1 MLKKYQQNSLEKL
14 TTFLQRCAIE
24 KDVNRAYADS
34 TFENFG
40 KRGLYNDAGF
50 TNIPYVCLRLPTGG
64 GKTFLAA
71 HSVGAASK
79 EYLARDFTLVIWL
92 VPSNQI
98 LEQTYDALSDTHHPY
113 RKTLNQ
119 YFNDSVEILKVDEA
133 RSIQKGT
140 IQSNT
145 TIIISTFASWRVDKT
160 EGRKVY
166 EQNGSLSSHFEH
178 LKTEKTLNLEK
189 INGSDIPV
197 HSLANVVYLNNPI
210 FIIDEAH
217 NARTELTFEVIK
229 RLNPACIIEYTATP
243 KTKGNDRSNVLYS
256 VSAAELKAEDM
267 IKMPIELLTTD
278 EWQTAISNAVKQQQ
292 TLEEIAKEE
301 ETKTGEYIRPIVLI
315 QAQHDSQTESTINV
329 VAVKNFLINTMH
341 LPEEQIAIATGSER
355 GIEGKDLSA
364 ADEPIRFIITKQALK
379 EGWDCPFA
387 YVFCSV
393 AKVSSSKDVEQLLGR
408 VLRMPNVK
416 RKERTE
422 LNKAY
427 AFVSSDNFY
436 NTAKNLQDSLI
447 SAGFTAAEASDLI
460 EVAPAQFILGK
471 FFGNIQVEVTNLPD
485 ITNLE
490 HGLKKKIEIDPET
503 KSIVIKEEITE
514 VEKDAIK
521 DILVDKTDKDN
532 LEKVYQEIKSF
543 IGKTASP
550 QKQGKVFSVPQL
562 LINFDGEFRVFDEE
576 VLLPADWNLAKCNR
590 TLTEEEFPA
599 KVDSGTKGLIDI
611 DGKGNTYTY
620 NASIIQEE
628 LSSLIVSSTMDKN
641 GLIQWLVKECRHQS
655 IPYAQV
661 IVFISS
667 AVDELIETRAL
678 QIEHLVFM
686 RFKLK
691 DSIKRKILNL
701 YQEAKKKGYQ
711 ELLFVQTGVVK
722 EELSRFKLGED
733 FVFPKL
739 YPANAY
745 YIGSFRFSK
754 HFHSQIGDM
763 NDEEAECAFNI
774 DTNPNVDF
782 WIRNLERQELYS
794 FNLQTST
801 DKFYPDF
808 IVKLIDGTIIIV
820 EYKGSDRYNNDDSK
834 EKRQLGD
841 FYARF
846 SEGKCRFI
854 MLNGK
859 DWHALNNYLSIG
871 TAVKYD

>member
-14 TTFLQRCAIE
+14 SSFLQKCAIE

-34 TFENFG
+34 TFENF
-40 KRGLYNDAGF
+40 KQRGLYNDAGF

-71 HSVGAASK
+71 HSVGVASK

-140 IQSNT
+140 LQSNT

-178 LKTEKTLNLEK
+178 LKTKKTLNLEK
-189 INGSDIPV
+189 INGSDFPV

-256 VSAAELKAEDM
+256 VSAAELKAENM

-301 ETKTGEYIRPIVLI
+301 ETKTGEYIRPIVLF

-355 GIEGKDLSA
+355 GIEGKDLAA

-485 ITNLE
+485 IANLE

-521 DILVDKTDKDN
+521 DILVNKTDKDN
-532 LEKVYQEIKSF
+532 LEKVYQEIK
-543 IGKTASP
+543 
-550 QKQGKVFSVPQL
+550 
-562 LINFDGEFRVFDEE
+562 
-576 VLLPADWNLAKCNR
+576 
-590 TLTEEEFPA
+590 
-599 KVDSGTKGLIDI
+599 
-611 DGKGNTYTY
+611 
-620 NASIIQEE
+620 
-628 LSSLIVSSTMDKN
+628 
-641 GLIQWLVKECRHQS
+641 
-655 IPYAQV
+655 
-661 IVFISS
+661 
-667 AVDELIETRAL
+667 
-678 QIEHLVFM
+678 
-686 RFKLK
+686 
-691 DSIKRKILNL
+691 
-701 YQEAKKKGYQ
+701 
-711 ELLFVQTGVVK
+711 
-722 EELSRFKLGED
+722 
-733 FVFPKL
+733 
-739 YPANAY
+739 
-745 YIGSFRFSK
+745 
-754 HFHSQIGDM
+754 
-763 NDEEAECAFNI
+763 
-774 DTNPNVDF
+774 
-782 WIRNLERQELYS
+782 
-794 FNLQTST
+794 
-801 DKFYPDF
+801 
-808 IVKLIDGTIIIV
+808 
-820 EYKGSDRYNNDDSK
+820 
-834 EKRQLGD
+834 
-841 FYARF
+841 
-846 SEGKCRFI
+846 
-854 MLNGK
+854 
-859 DWHALNNYLSIG
+859 
-871 TAVKYD
+871 

>member
-14 TTFLQRCAIE
+14 TSFLQKCAIG
-24 KDVNRAYADS
+24 KDVYRAYAEC
-34 TFENFG
+34 TLENFG
-40 KRGLYNDAGF
+40 RQGVYNDAGF

-71 HSVGAASK
+71 HSVGVACK
-79 EYLARDFTLVIWL
+79 EYLARDFSLVIWL

-113 RKTLNQ
+113 RKALNQ

-140 IQSNT
+140 LQSNT

-178 LKTEKTLNLEK
+178 LKIEKTANLEK
-189 INGSDIPV
+189 LNGSSIPV

-243 KTKGNDRSNVLYS
+243 KTKGNDRSNVLCS
-256 VSAAELKAEDM
+256 VTAAELKAEDM

-278 EWQTAISNAVKQQQ
+278 EWQNAISNAVKQQQ
-292 TLEEIAKEE
+292 SLEEIAKAE
-301 ETKTGEYIRPIVLI
+301 ETNTGEYIRPIVLF

-329 VAVKNFLINTMH
+329 ETVKNFLINTMH
-341 LPEEQIAIATGSER
+341 LPEEQIAVATGTER

-364 ADEPIRFIITKQALK
+364 IDEPIRFIITKQALK

-416 RKERTE
+416 RKEKNE

-427 AFVSSDNFY
+427 AFVSSDSFY

-447 SAGFTAAEASDLI
+447 SAGFTSAEAADLI
-460 EVAPAQFILGK
+460 EVAQAQFTLGK
-471 FFGNIQVEVTNLPD
+471 FFGNIQVEVDNLPD
-485 ITNLE
+485 LS
-490 HGLKKKIEIDPET
+490 GLDTIVKNKIDIDTET
-503 KSIVIKEEITE
+503 KSIVIKENITE
-514 VEKDAIK
+514 DEKEAIK
-521 DILVDKTDKDN
+521 NTLTSESDK
-532 LEKVYQEIKSF
+532 EKIEKAYQEIKSF
-543 IGKTASP
+543 IGKTTSP

-562 LINFDGEFRVFDEE
+562 LIDFDGEFRVFDEE
-576 VLLPADWNLAKCNR
+576 VLLPPDWNLAACDK
-590 TLTEEEFPA
+590 TLTDEEFPT
-599 KVDSGTKGLIDI
+599 KVDSGTKGLIDV
-611 DGKGNTYTY
+611 DSKGNTYTY
-620 NASIIQEE
+620 NASTIQEE
-628 LSSLIVSSTMDKN
+628 LSSLIVSSTMDKK

-655 IPYAQV
+655 IPYAQI
-661 IVFISS
+661 IVFIS
-667 AVDELIETRAL
+667 ALVDELIENRSL
-678 QIEHLVFM
+678 HIEHLVFM

-691 DSIKRKILNL
+691 DAVKRKILKL
-701 YQEAKKKGYQ
+701 YQEAKKKGYE
-711 ELLFVQTGVVK
+711 ELLFTQPGVVK
-722 EELSRFKLGED
+722 EEISRFKLGED
-733 FVFPKL
+733 FVFPSL
-739 YPANAY
+739 YPANTY
-745 YIGSFRFSK
+745 YNGSFKFSK
-754 HFHSQIGDM
+754 HFHDNIADM
-763 NDEEAECAFNI
+763 NNEEAECAFNI
-774 DTNPNVDF
+774 DANPNVEF
-782 WIRNLERQELYS
+782 WIRNLERQDYYA
-794 FNLQTST
+794 FWLQTST

-808 IVKLIDGTIIIV
+808 IAKLTDGTIVII

-841 FYARF
+841 FYAGV
-846 SEGKCRFI
+846 SASKCRFI

-859 DWHALNNYLSIG
+859 DWNALKNKLSIE
-871 TAVKYD
+871 TEAKYN

>member
-1 MLKKYQQNSLEKL
+1 MLKKYQQNTLEKL
-14 TTFLQRCAIE
+14 TTFLQNCAIE
-24 KDVNRAYADS
+24 KDVDRAYSDC
-34 TFENFG
+34 TLENFG
-40 KRGLYNDAGF
+40 QRGVYNDAGF

-64 GKTFLAA
+64 GKTILAA
-71 HSVGAASK
+71 HSVGIASK
-79 EYLARDFTLVIWL
+79 EYLARDFSLVVWL

-113 RKTLNQ
+113 RKALNQ

-140 IQSNT
+140 LQSNT

-178 LKTEKTLNLEK
+178 LKIEKTENLEK
-189 INGSDIPV
+189 LNGSNIPV

-278 EWQTAISNAVKQQQ
+278 EWQNAISNAVKQQQ
-292 TLEEIAKEE
+292 TLEEIAKTE
-301 ETKTGEYIRPIVLI
+301 ETNTGEYIRPIVLF
-315 QAQHDSQTESTINV
+315 QAQHDSQSESTINV
-329 VAVKNFLINTMH
+329 EAVKNFLINTIH
-341 LPEEQIAIATGSER
+341 LPEEQIAVATGTER

-364 ADEPIRFIITKQALK
+364 SDEPIRFIITKQALK

-416 RKERTE
+416 RKEKNE

-427 AFVSSDNFY
+427 AFVSSDSFY

-447 SAGFTAAEASDLI
+447 SAGFTSAEASDLI
-460 EVAPAQFILGK
+460 EVAPAQFTLGK
-471 FFGNIQVEVTNLPD
+471 FFGNIQVEVTELPD
-485 ITNLE
+485 LS
-490 HGLKKKIEIDPET
+490 GLGTTVKNKIEIDTET
-503 KSIVIKEEITE
+503 NSIVIKEDITE
-514 VEKDAIK
+514 DEKESIK
-521 DILVDKTDKDN
+521 NTLTSESDK
-532 LEKVYQEIKSF
+532 EKIEQAYQEIKSF
-543 IGKTASP
+543 IGKTTSP

-562 LINFDGEFRVFDEE
+562 LIDFDGEFRVFDEE
-576 VLLPADWNLAKCNR
+576 VLLPTNWNLATCDK
-590 TLTEEEFPA
+590 TLSNDEFPT

-611 DGKGNTYTY
+611 DSKGNTYTY
-620 NASIIQEE
+620 NASTIQEE
-628 LSSLIVSSTMDKN
+628 LSSLIVSSTMDKK

-655 IPYAQV
+655 IPYAQI

-667 AVDELIETRAL
+667 LVDELIESRSL
-678 QIEHLVFM
+678 HIEHLVFM

-691 DSIKRKILNL
+691 DAVKRKILKL
-701 YQEAKKKGYQ
+701 YQEAKKKGYE
-711 ELLFVQTGVVK
+711 ELLFTQPGVVK
-722 EELSRFKLGED
+722 EEISRFKLGAD
-733 FVFPKL
+733 FVFPSL
-739 YPANAY
+739 YPANTY
-745 YIGSFRFSK
+745 YNGSFIFSK
-754 HFHSQIGDM
+754 HFHDHIADM
-763 NDEEAECAFNI
+763 NNEEAECAFNI
-774 DTNPNVDF
+774 DSNPNVEF
-782 WIRNLERQELYS
+782 WIRNLDRQEFYA
-794 FNLQTST
+794 FWLQTST

-808 IVKLIDGTIIIV
+808 IAKLTDGTIVII

-841 FYARF
+841 FYTGV
-846 SEGKCRFI
+846 SESKCRFI

-859 DWHALNNYLSIG
+859 DWNSLKNKLSIE
-871 TAVKYD
+871 TEVKYN